1 MRDPWLTIVTPVRDD
16 YQGLSRSLESIRE
29 QDREGVEVL
38 VIDSSIDHEPVRAAC
53 EGLARVEAME
63 PEGVYPAMNVGLQR
77 AGSTYLHFLTAGD
90 VFHDNRVLARI
101 REVCSAEPVWMFGPV
116 DIIDETGKHT
126 TTPPWNYGREKAR
139 MFARGHFPQHQGTV
153 VRRDVLLQ
161 VGGFPSNY
169 RIAADY
175 ATFLR
180 LSQLADPVLLDFVV
194 ADFHTGGL
202 SSVAWRESFDEFH
215 RARLEVLQPRGTARI
230 VEMWDYATHLAKV
243 GLYREMLEPLRRRA
257 RR

>member
-29 QDREGVEVL
+29 QDRAGVEVL
-38 VIDSSIDHEPVRAAC
+38 VIDSSIDHEPVQVAC
-53 EGLARVEAME
+53 EGLARVEATE
-63 PEGVYPAMNVGLQR
+63 PEGVYPAMNMGLQS
-77 AGSTYLHFLTAGD
+77 ASGTYLHFLTAGD
-90 VFHDNRVLARI
+90 VFHDSSVLTRI
-101 REVCSAEPVWMFGPV
+101 KEICTAEPVWMFGPV

-126 TTPPWNYGREKAR
+126 TTPPWDYAREKAR
-139 MFARGHFPQHQGTV
+139 LFARGHFPQHQGTV

-161 VGGFPSNY
+161 VGGFPSSY

-175 ATFLR
+175 AAFLR

-202 SSVAWRESFDEFH
+202 SSVAWRESFEEFH
-215 RARLEVLQPRGTARI
+215 RARLEVLRPQGMARI
-230 VEMWDYATHLAKV
+230 VEMWDYTTHLARV
-243 GLYREMLEPLRRRA
+243 GVYRGALEPLRRRA

>member
-38 VIDSSIDHEPVRAAC
+38 VIDSSIDHESVQAAC
-53 EGLARVEAME
+53 EGLARVVAME
-63 PEGVYPAMNVGLQR
+63 PEGVYPAMNLGLQS
-77 AGSTYLHFLTAGD
+77 ASGTYLHFLTAGD
-90 VFHDNRVLARI
+90 VFHDSSVLTRI
-101 REVCSAEPVWMFGPV
+101 KEVCTAEPVWMFGPV

-161 VGGFPSNY
+161 VGGFPSSY

-175 ATFLR
+175 AAFLR

-202 SSVAWRESFDEFH
+202 SSVAWRESFEEFH
-215 RARLEVLQPRGTARI
+215 RARLEVLRPRGMARI
-230 VEMWDYATHLAKV
+230 VEMWDYATHLARV
-243 GLYREMLEPLRRRA
+243 GVYRGALEPLRRRA